1 MAEKTNFEDKIN
13 ELEEIAR
20 ELEEGNLNLDESMK
34 KFEDGMKLS
43 KECTNILDQAEQK
56 IMILVNEN
64 GDLKEEEYKVGEQ
77 KGE

>member
-1 MAEKTNFEDKIN
+1 MSEKTNFEDKIN

-20 ELEEGNLNLDESMK
+20 ELEDGNLNLDESIK

-43 KECTNILDQAEQK
+43 KECTKILDQAEKK

-64 GDLKEEEYKVGEQ
+64 GNLKEEEYKVGEQ

>member
-1 MAEKTNFEDKIN
+1 MSEKTNFEDKIN

-20 ELEEGNLNLDESMK
+20 ELEDGNLNLDESMK

-43 KECTNILDQAEQK
+43 KECTKILDQAEKK

-64 GDLKEEEYKVGEQ
+64 GNLKEEEYKVGEQ